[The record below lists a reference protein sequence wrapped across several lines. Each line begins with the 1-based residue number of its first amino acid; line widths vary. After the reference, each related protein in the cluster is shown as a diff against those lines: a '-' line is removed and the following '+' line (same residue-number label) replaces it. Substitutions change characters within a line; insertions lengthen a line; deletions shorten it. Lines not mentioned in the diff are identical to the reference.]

1 MTRERHDEPQSE
13 PTAPPKQATE
23 PQTDTT
29 SPEKIER
36 EELLRISSA
45 LIRALDRRLRARVFR
60 SSKHDG
66 TRLAYSRAL
75 TAIVAAHGA
84 LLKDGQL
91 DEIETRLGA
100 LEESKK

>member
-1 MTRERHDEPQSE
+1 MTRERHEEPRTE
-13 PTAPPKQATE
+13 PVAPAKQATE
-23 PQTDTT
+23 PQN
-29 SPEKIER
+29 SAPLPEKIDR

-45 LIRALDRRLRARVFR
+45 LIRALDHRLRARVFR

-66 TRLAYSRAL
+66 TRLAYGRAL

-91 DEIETRLGA
+91 DEIETRLKA